1 MIDNKKFKR
10 FVEFLLKNGDLDDY
24 DYVKKLSKEEFENL
38 VYTWMQDK
46 EIIKMFKEC
55 E

>member
-1 MIDNKKFKR
+1 MKDNKRFKE
-10 FVEFLLKNGDLDDY
+10 FVEFLLKNGDIDDY
-24 DYVKKLSKEEFENL
+24 DYVKELSKEEFEDL

-46 EIIKMFKEC
+46 EIIEMFKEC

>member
-1 MIDNKKFKR
+1 MVNDKKFKK
-10 FVEFLLKNGDLDDY
+10 FVEFLLKNGDIDDY
-24 DYVKKLSKEEFENL
+24 DYVKTLSKKEFEDL

-46 EIIKMFKEC
+46 EVKEMFKES

>member
-1 MIDNKKFKR
+1 MKDNKKLKK
-10 FVEFLLKNGDLDDY
+10 FVEFLLKNGDIDDY
-24 DYVKKLSKEEFENL
+24 DYVKELSKEEFEDL

-46 EIIKMFKEC
+46 EIIEMFKEC